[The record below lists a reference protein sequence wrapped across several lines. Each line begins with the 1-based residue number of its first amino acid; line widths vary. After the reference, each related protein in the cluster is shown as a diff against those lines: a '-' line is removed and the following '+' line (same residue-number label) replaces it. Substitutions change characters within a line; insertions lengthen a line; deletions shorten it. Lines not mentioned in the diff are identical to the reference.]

1 MMTKEE
7 LIGIFTNWVEESI
20 DSWIQSSDDDPV
32 DMRQLDQDLS
42 TADEYFYNEFDN
54 FIEENGYETDIEW
67 LDEFDDIIENYVQE
81 SIEYLEEKYEYWNN

>member
-81 SIEYLEEKYEYWNN
+81 SIEYLEEKYEYWNY

>member
-7 LIGIFTNWVEESI
+7 LIGIFTNWVKESI

>member
-1 MMTKEE
+1 MMTKDE
-7 LIGIFTNWVEESI
+7 LIEVFTNWVEESI

-81 SIEYLEEKYEYWNN
+81 SVEYLEEKYEYWNY